1 MMGGDAAVA
10 AEEDRALLAGKTRGT
25 HAIGGVFK
33 VEDDVLRNR
42 C

>member
-10 AEEDRALLAGKTRGT
+10 AEDRALLEGKTRGT